1 MSKYFCVVAV
11 LILAGCTSVNR
22 GITIGAG
29 GESSLAGVR
38 TFEVKAVNMPAFLGP
53 IVASNFSVAMA
64 ERGFQPVGENGDA
77 IVILKFEQE
86 DIDQERRRDDFD
98 ERIDQ
103 GGDIRFIARV
113 VVDLTVKSTDSTIRL
128 GSLQRMHTVRPG
140 DYMHTGNASIALL
153 ESFRGML
160 LDIQMPEVDV
170 GESDGE

>member
-1 MSKYFCVVAV
+1 VSKHFCMVAI
-11 LILAGCTSVNR
+11 LILAGCTTVNR

-38 TFEVKAVNMPAFLGP
+38 TFEVNAVNMPAFLGP

-77 IVILKFEQE
+77 VVTLKFEQD
-86 DIDQERRRDDFD
+86 DIDQERHRDDFD

-103 GGDIRFIARV
+103 GGNLRFVARV
-113 VVDLTVKSTDSTIRL
+113 VVDLTVENTAGMIRL
-128 GSLQRMHTVRPG
+128 GSIQRMHTVRPG

-153 ESFRGML
+153 QSFREML
-160 LDIQMPEVDV
+160 SDIQMPDTDM